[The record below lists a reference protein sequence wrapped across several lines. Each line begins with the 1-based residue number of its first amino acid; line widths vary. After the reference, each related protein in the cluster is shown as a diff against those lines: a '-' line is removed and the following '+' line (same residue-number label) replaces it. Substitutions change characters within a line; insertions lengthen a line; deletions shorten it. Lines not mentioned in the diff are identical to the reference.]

1 MIKTQYLSQDEMLY
15 YFSNKVQ
22 KWIEETKIKEIIS
35 IQYFTTKDVS
45 GRMLRYRSECIITY
59 KI

>member
-1 MIKTQYLSQDEMLY
+1 MIKTQYLSQDEMLC
-15 YFSNKVQ
+15 YFSVKVQ

-35 IQYFTTKDVS
+35 IQYFTTKS
-45 GRMLRYRSECIITY
+45 EGGKFIKYSSECIITY